1 MKELNKQELEGVES
15 LKKYFNS
22 FGTYGKLEKTF
33 LESYH
38 TMKNLI
44 DNYKALKDTSREIT
58 NIINHERKFGSN
70 IYFNNIIDEL
80 RQHYKSIVLR
90 INLDIKSKKSVE
102 LFQHT
107 SLKKAFL
114 LDYVMLCMD
123 FDPDNTYMKR
133 LWKSHSR
140 KIKDIKINYA
150 KYIHVQ
156 DIQGILKGIVN
167 YLDEDIHE
175 KMIETTLKSV
185 EKYQKLQEKNE
196 NESAIDYL
204 TEKRIKEELFENKN
218 EEPSYIA

>member
-1 MKELNKQELEGVES
+1 
-15 LKKYFNS
+15 
-22 FGTYGKLEKTF
+22 
-33 LESYH
+33 
-38 TMKNLI
+38 
-44 DNYKALKDTSREIT
+44 
-58 NIINHERKFGSN
+58 
-70 IYFNNIIDEL
+70 
-80 RQHYKSIVLR
+80 
-90 INLDIKSKKSVE
+90 
-102 LFQHT
+102 
-107 SLKKAFL
+107 
-114 LDYVMLCMD
+114 
-123 FDPDNTYMKR
+123 MKR

-196 NESAIDYL
+196 NENAIDYL
-204 TEKRIKEELFENKN
+204 TEKKIKEELFENKN